1 MCPIAA
7 KAQAVEVQADLLLDS
22 SVKMKRLQNV
32 LSSRTCFLWLYWQW
46 VGDQNCGLLSA
57 LRMNFLVYG
66 QILCCRTDSLTMN
79 SDGGVE
85 ALKKAK
91 SKWTVMN
98 LPQLGFMSSIFQ
110 SLITVWSLSNQL
122 MFLFSAPP
130 QNHKPAQG
138 LAASPWISPK
148 FLSQKCAFPWQQVL
162 VSSSVCAVSQLHK
175 EILNFNNE
183 QAEHT
188 TKYDTFVIKLLAPWA
203 GRKKDYAGVC
213 CLYRNKLFFFPR

>member
-1 MCPIAA
+1 MAWCLLSSTLQTATTFPNLCNLANWNHALLIFDGSISCEMCPIAA

-130 QNHKPAQG
+130 
-138 LAASPWISPK
+138 
-148 FLSQKCAFPWQQVL
+148 
-162 VSSSVCAVSQLHK
+162 
-175 EILNFNNE
+175 
-183 QAEHT
+183 
-188 TKYDTFVIKLLAPWA
+188 
-203 GRKKDYAGVC
+203 
-213 CLYRNKLFFFPR
+213 